1 MLIIVTEEQL
11 GNLIKHTFRNVLFKN
26 GIFTIQI
33 WAIKFAE
40 DLRMSVLQRGTG
52 SGGAGNR
59 EGGVGRVGDGGVGS
73 GQGGDGGVGSGQGGD
88 GGVGSGEGGD

>member
-1 MLIIVTEEQL
+1 MLIDVTEEQL
-11 GNLIKHTFRNVLFKN
+11 GNLIKHTFNDVLFKN

-59 EGGVGRVGDGGVGS
+59 EGGSGEGGGWRGWEWGGWGLEGLGVGRVGI
-73 GQGGDGGVGSGQGGD
+73 
-88 GGVGSGEGGD
+88 